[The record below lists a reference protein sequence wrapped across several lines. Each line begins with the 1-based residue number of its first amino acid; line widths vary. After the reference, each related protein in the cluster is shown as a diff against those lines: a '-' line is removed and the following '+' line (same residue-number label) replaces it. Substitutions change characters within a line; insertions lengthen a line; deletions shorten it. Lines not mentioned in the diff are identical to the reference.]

1 MNSLYK
7 NAPSVCQETSLLIYI
22 VNMNS
27 REYYFFDKYN
37 LRLIHGQLTI
47 NSRYR
52 FFNVNFRELS
62 ANFS

>member
-27 REYYFFDKYN
+27 REYYFLDKYN
-37 LRLIHGQLTI
+37 LRIIHGQLTI
-47 NSRYR
+47 NSR
-52 FFNVNFRELS
+52 
-62 ANFS
+62 